1 MKRTFA
7 LMLALLTIGNSTMR
21 NDCDTE
27 EPVEDLPVVFVEEQ
41 EPETEPVVA
50 EAPVL
55 YPVPL
60 DADLQVYII
69 RLCEQHYI
77 DPSVIMAMI
86 ERESDFRVKAM
97 GDKGQAFGLMQI
109 QPKWHQ
115 ERMDKL
121 GVTDLLNPY
130 QNVTVGIDYL
140 VELLNR
146 EKGLEWALMAYNGG
160 QAYANKLTAKGIVS
174 DYAEEILATAEVFAK
189 EVFEE

>member
-7 LMLALLTIGNSTMR
+7 LMLALLTISSSTVGEDR
-21 NDCDTE
+21 DVEAAC
-27 EPVEDLPVVFVEEQ
+27 EDLPVVYVEEQ
-41 EPETEPVVA
+41 EPEAEPVVV
-50 EAPVL
+50 EETPVL

-60 DADLQVYII
+60 DEEVQLHII
-69 RLCEQHYI
+69 HVCEKNYI

-86 ERESDFRVKAM
+86 DRESDFRVNAM

-121 GVTDLLNPY
+121 GVTDLLDPV

-140 VELLNR
+140 VELLGR

-160 QAYANKLTAKGIVS
+160 QAYANKLTARGIVS
-174 DYAEEILATAEVFAK
+174 DYAEEILANAEVFAK
-189 EVFEE
+189 AVY

>member
-1 MKRTFA
+1 
-7 LMLALLTIGNSTMR
+7 
-21 NDCDTE
+21 
-27 EPVEDLPVVFVEEQ
+27 VEEQ
-41 EPETEPVVA
+41 EPEEEPVVI
-50 EAPVL
+50 EAQVL

-60 DADLQVYII
+60 DEDLQVYII
-69 RLCEQHYI
+69 DLCEQHYL

-86 ERESDFRVKAM
+86 DRESDFRVKVM
-97 GDKGQAFGLMQI
+97 GDNGQAYGLMQI

-115 ERMDKL
+115 ARMDKL

-130 QNVTVGIDYL
+130 QNVAVGIDYL

-174 DYAEEILATAEVFAK
+174 NYAEGILATAEVYAK
-189 EVFEE
+189 EVYKECEF